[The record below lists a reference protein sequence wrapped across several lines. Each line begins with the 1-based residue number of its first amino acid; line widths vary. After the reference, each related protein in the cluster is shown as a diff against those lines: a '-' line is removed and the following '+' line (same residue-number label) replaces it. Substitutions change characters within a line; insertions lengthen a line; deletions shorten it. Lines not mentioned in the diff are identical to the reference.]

1 MPFEFTPNMKPFVV
15 SSILDAVSSQKLEA
29 RKVSTTYA
37 QGARVSNG
45 NNGYIAINSGTTS
58 AGAGPSNTSGLATDG
73 TVQWLATGPV
83 SGLDSAINS
92 NIYLGIGKKVEWANP
107 VAPDAVDSSDT
118 GTSEVLEDLASLVAL
133 SAANF
138 RLGIARNDW
147 ETGTVYAQY
156 DPDQEGAYAN
166 PHYVIVADE
175 RIYKCLDN
183 NGGANSTVPPAGTGS
198 AVIELADGY
207 IWKYVGSIA
216 SRNDYFRF
224 TTENFVP
231 CPTTNAT
238 SVVGSVSTFKDMIS
252 LATPF
257 DDEDVILTDII
268 GDGTGASGTPRLN
281 ISGGQAAI
289 TGFFASAL
297 GSGYTEAW
305 VVARKQGVTGT
316 GATVEVDLLAGEVDA
331 INVLTGGADYATASV
346 VILGDGT
353 GAEATAAITSGAV
366 TSITVIDPGTGYTWA
381 RAFIIPGNQGAA
393 ARGVLAPANGHG
405 SQLTSELN
413 ANTLLVS
420 ATLASALGE
429 YIEADGGGVDGK
441 FRQISL
447 ISNVKPHTGSTKNAE
462 AYIGPQHHLYATPG
476 SLNKYL
482 RGSGFA
488 VYVNNIVAVTH
499 TALQEE
505 IIKISITL

>member
-1 MPFEFTPNMKPFVV
+1 MPFEFTPNMKPFIA

-29 RKVSTTYA
+29 RKASTTYA

-45 NNGYIAINSGTTS
+45 SNGYISINSGTTS
-58 AGAGPSNTSGLATDG
+58 AGAGPSNTSGLTTDG

-92 NIYLGIGKKVEWANP
+92 NIYLGIGKKTAWPNP
-107 VAPDAVDSSDT
+107 ASPPNVDSSDA
-118 GTSEVLEDLASLVAL
+118 GNNAALDNISSLVAL

-147 ETGTVYAQY
+147 ETGEVYSQY
-156 DPDQEGAYAN
+156 DPEQEGAYAN

-183 NGGANSTVPPAGTGS
+183 NGGAASTVPPTGTGS

-224 TTENFVP
+224 TTDNFVP

-238 SVVGSVSTFKDMIS
+238 QVVGSVSTFKDMVA

-257 DDEDVILTDII
+257 DDDDVIVTTII
-268 GDGTGASGTPRLN
+268 GDGTGASAATRVN
-281 ISGGQAAI
+281 VSGGQATI

-297 GSGYTEAW
+297 GSGYSDVW
-305 VVARKQGVTGT
+305 VTAHKQGVAGS
-316 GATVEVDLLAGEVDA
+316 GATTTVTLNGDEVDTIAVNAGGTAYV
-331 INVLTGGADYATASV
+331 TASV
-346 VILGDGT
+346 VIIGDGT
-353 GAEATAAITSGAV
+353 GATATAAITSGAV
-366 TSITVIDPGTGYTWA
+366 TSITVTDPGENYTWA
-381 RAFIIPGNQGAA
+381 RAFVIPGNQGAA
-393 ARGVLAPANGHG
+393 ARGVLAPKNGHG

-420 ATLASALGE
+420 ATLASALGD
-429 YIEADGGGVDGK
+429 YIEADGGGVDGS

-447 ISNVKPHTGSTKNAE
+447 VSNVKPHAGSTKNAE
-462 AYIGPQHHLYATPG
+462 AYIGPQHHSFASPG

-488 VYVNNIVAVTH
+488 VYVNNIVAITH

>member
-15 SSILDAVSSQKLEA
+15 ASILDAVSSQKLEA
-29 RKVSTTYA
+29 RKASTTYA
-37 QGARVSNG
+37 QGAKVSNG
-45 NNGYIAINSGTTS
+45 NNGYISINSGTTS
-58 AGAGPSNTSGLATDG
+58 AGAGPSNTSGLTTDG

-92 NIYLGIGKKVEWANP
+92 NIYLGIGKKTAWPNP
-107 VAPDAVDSSDT
+107 ATPPAVDSSDT
-118 GTSEVLEDLASLVAL
+118 GTSDVLENLSSLVAL
-133 SAANF
+133 TAANF
-138 RLGIARNDW
+138 RLGIARSDW

-156 DPDQEGAYAN
+156 DPDQEGAYAD

-183 NGGANSTVPPAGTGS
+183 NGGEESTVPPTGTGT

-224 TTENFVP
+224 TTDNFVP
-231 CPTTNAT
+231 CPTVNAT
-238 SVVGSVSTFKDMIS
+238 PVIGSVSTFTDMVS

-257 DDEDVILTDII
+257 DDTDVILTDII
-268 GDGTGASGTPRLN
+268 GDGTGASGTPRVLV
-281 ISGGQAAI
+281 SGGDATV

-297 GSGYTEAW
+297 GSGYTEVW
-305 VVARKQGVTGT
+305 VTARKQGVTGS
-316 GATVEVDLLAGEVDA
+316 GATATVTLDADEVDTIAVNAGGTA
-331 INVLTGGADYATASV
+331 YATASV

-353 GAEATAAITSGAV
+353 GATATAAITSGAV
-366 TSITVIDPGTGYTWA
+366 TSITVTAPGSGYTWA

-393 ARGVLAPANGHG
+393 ARGVLAPKNGHG
-405 SQLTSELN
+405 SQLSSELN

-420 ATLASALGE
+420 ATLASALGD
-429 YIEADGGGVDGK
+429 YIEADGGGVDGS

-447 ISNVKPHTGSTKNAE
+447 VSNVKPHTGSTKNAE
-462 AYIGPQHHLYATPG
+462 AYIGPQHHSFASPG

-488 VYVNNIVAVTH
+488 VYVNNIVAITH

-505 IIKISITL
+505 IIKVSITL